1 MDVVKALIEGIT
13 QDLIAFLVDD
23 KSVVIEEAMKLLYSS
38 MTFEK
43 LSDSDTGLYRESSSY
58 VYELLRDELR
68 DGKLIQN
75 EF

>member
-1 MDVVKALIEGIT
+1 MIERVT

-23 KSVVIEEAMKLLYSS
+23 KCVVIEEAMKLLYSS

-58 VYELLRDELR
+58 VYELLKDEIEE
-68 DGKLIQN
+68 GKLIQK
-75 EF
+75 EI